1 MPLQNLSCSVRLCRN
16 INLMVDN
23 DHAEGLIL
31 IRYASMSRFNFIPN
45 SVISPTW
52 CDVSTF
58 DHVMFCFYNINLQYF
73 ICTRFMVVSLLREAC
88 YISLREYCIRMMIP
102 ALGYPHLVSC

>member
-1 MPLQNLSCSVRLCRN
+1 MTIILSN
-16 INLMVDN
+16 YD
-23 DHAEGLIL
+23 
-31 IRYASMSRFNFIPN
+31 RYASMSRFNFIPN

-73 ICTRFMVVSLLREAC
+73 ICTRFRVVSLLREAC
-88 YISLREYCIRMMIP
+88 DQFARVLYSDDDSSTWLSSSGLLL
-102 ALGYPHLVSC
+102 ALYVMCHVAPSIH